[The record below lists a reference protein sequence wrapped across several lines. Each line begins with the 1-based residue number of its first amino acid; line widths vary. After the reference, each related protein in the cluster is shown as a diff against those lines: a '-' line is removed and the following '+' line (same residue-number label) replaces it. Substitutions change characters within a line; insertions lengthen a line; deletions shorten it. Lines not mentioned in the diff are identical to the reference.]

1 MKIMPDSTLTNEEL
15 IVKYEPLVRATARR
29 YAGRGA
35 EFEDLVQ
42 EGYLALLILNDKCT
56 DKDWLT
62 AFIAKR
68 LPGYV
73 RTAAQRLRGLR
84 TKTDLIDIDFEFLP
98 EIILDP
104 SEEERRTLT
113 EIIYIIKRKLLP
125 GEFIMVR
132 EVMDG
137 CTQKDL
143 AGKHNITQQA
153 VCARLKK
160 IRAKLEPV
168 FLDRE

>member
-1 MKIMPDSTLTNEEL
+1 MNDINEVKKEEL
-15 IVKYEPLVRATARR
+15 IAKYEPLVKATARR

-42 EGYLALLILNDKCT
+42 EGYLALLILNEKCT
-56 DKDWLT
+56 DKQWLT
-62 AFIAKR
+62 AFIASR

-84 TKTDLIDIDFEFLP
+84 NKAIFIDPEFLP

-104 SEEERRTLT
+104 SEEERRMLL

-137 CTQKDL
+137 CTQNDL
-143 AGKHNITQQA
+143 AEKHNITQQA

-168 FLDRE
+168 FIDRE

>member
-1 MKIMPDSTLTNEEL
+1 MMKEEL
-15 IVKYEPLVRATARR
+15 IAKYEPLVKATARR
-29 YAGRGA
+29 YTGRGA

-42 EGYLALLILNDKCT
+42 EGYLALLILNEKCT
-56 DKDWLT
+56 DKEWLT
-62 AFIAKR
+62 AFIARR

-84 TKTDLIDIDFEFLP
+84 TKTNLIDFEFLP

-132 EVMDG
+132 EAMDG

>member
-1 MKIMPDSTLTNEEL
+1 MNIKPEENISNEEL
-15 IVKYEPLVRATARR
+15 ITKYEPLVKAAARR

-35 EFEDLVQ
+35 EYEDLIQ
-42 EGYLALLILNDKCT
+42 EGYLALLILSRKCT
-56 DKDWLT
+56 DRQWLT

-84 TKTDLIDIDFEFLP
+84 TKTNFADFDTVADCL
-98 EIILDP
+98 LDP
-104 SEEERRTLT
+104 SEIERRLLFEILETL
-113 EIIYIIKRKLLP
+113 KRKLRP
-125 GEFIMVR
+125 GEFILVR
-132 EVMDG
+132 DAMDG
-137 CTQKDL
+137 WSQSDL

-168 FLDRE
+168 FLDRS

>member
-1 MKIMPDSTLTNEEL
+1 MNTNTEMMKEEL
-15 IVKYEPLVRATARR
+15 IAKYEPLVKATAKR

-35 EFEDLVQ
+35 EYEDLVQ
-42 EGYLALLILNDKCT
+42 EGYLALLILNEKCT
-56 DKDWLT
+56 DKNWLT
-62 AFIAKR
+62 AFIASR

-84 TKTDLIDIDFEFLP
+84 RKTNFADFDTVADLLI
-98 EIILDP
+98 DP
-104 SEEERRTLT
+104 SEVERRLLI
-113 EIIYIIKRKLLP
+113 EILEILKRKLRP
-125 GEFIMVR
+125 GEFIMVCDA
-132 EVMDG
+132 MDG
-137 CTQKDL
+137 WTQSDL
-143 AGKHNITQQA
+143 AGKNNITQQA

>member
-1 MKIMPDSTLTNEEL
+1 MKNTPDATFTNEEL
-15 IVKYEPLVRATARR
+15 IVKYEPLVKATARR

-35 EFEDLVQ
+35 EYEDLVQ
-42 EGYLALLILNDKCT
+42 EGYLALLILNEKCT
-56 DKDWLT
+56 DKNWLT
-62 AFIAKR
+62 AFIARR

-73 RTAAQRLRGLR
+73 RTAAERLRGLR
-84 TKTDLIDIDFEFLP
+84 KMTDLLDFEFLT
-98 EIILDP
+98 EIIFDP

-125 GEFIMVR
+125 GEFIMVC

-143 AGKHNITQQA
+143 AGMHNITQQA

-168 FLDRE
+168 FLNKK

>member
-15 IVKYEPLVRATARR
+15 IVKYEPLVKATARR

-56 DKDWLT
+56 DKEWLT
-62 AFIAKR
+62 AFIARR

-84 TKTDLIDIDFEFLP
+84 TKTKLSDFECLP
-98 EIILDP
+98 GIILDP

-125 GEFIMVR
+125 GEFIMAR